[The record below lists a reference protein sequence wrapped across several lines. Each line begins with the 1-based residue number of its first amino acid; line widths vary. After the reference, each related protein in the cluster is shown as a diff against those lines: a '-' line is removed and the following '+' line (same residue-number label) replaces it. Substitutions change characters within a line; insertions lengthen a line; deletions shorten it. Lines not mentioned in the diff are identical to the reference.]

1 MRKGSLSEY
10 RMHLTEAHRLAP
22 QPAFLLLLQLNLHH
36 ARLESD
42 YRIRTEGKD
51 KKGKR
56 RANRTTLGRDGVLER
71 SEHACHAAANARLR
85 SD

>member
-1 MRKGSLSEY
+1 
-10 RMHLTEAHRLAP
+10 
-22 QPAFLLLLQLNLHH
+22 LNPHH
-36 ARLESD
+36 ARLEND
-42 YRIRTEGKD
+42 YGICTEGKD

-56 RANRTTLGRDGVLER
+56 RTNRTTLGRDGVLER